1 MIKFQEF
8 IDQITVLNNAEDLV
22 ILGKDASTIRTGFED
37 YLLHQEGQAQ
47 ILKIEAKEKNEAFE
61 ALDFQAIKDSFYLI
75 YNQFQERRKQ
85 QVALKTTLENENLR
99 LKRSLILRLKEIIEG
114 EENISAAFNAYKE
127 IHETWKKI
135 GDIPRDKRDEIQKE
149 YSRILEI
156 FFYTMK
162 IYREIKDHDFKRNS
176 QLKQGIIQ
184 RLQQLRNT
192 SGAIRDLESNLRILQ
207 DEWEDIG
214 PVAQE
219 EWEVIKSSYWE
230 SVRSIYDKINKHYD
244 EQRTVL
250 AANIDQKK
258 VLILSLAEIVTANTL
273 EMNPKTWEKATQ
285 EVIKLQDNWKKIG
298 AGAKKENEAVWKE
311 FRALCDQFFDAK
323 KAVNKD
329 AETVFK
335 SNAEKKK
342 ALIAEVVL
350 IQTST
355 DWKNAA
361 EKIIKFQ
368 KAWKEIGNAG
378 QRFENK
384 LWSEFR
390 AGCDVFFNA
399 RTQANKDHDDVLL
412 VNLKLKEELI
422 SEIGNYVVSEKSLAL
437 SDFKQFSQ
445 RFAALGNVPAAKK
458 ESIYNSYKKAL
469 DEKYNALKLEGNE
482 RSAVLFSVKLET
494 INSSP
499 DRSKLLQ
506 KERFDIKRQIDLLT
520 SEMFQYENNLGFF
533 AKSKGADV
541 LRKEV
546 EQKIDKSKEEILRLK
561 TKLKLIPNE

>member
-8 IDQITVLNNAEDLV
+8 IDQITLLNNAEDLV
-22 ILGKDASTIRTGFED
+22 ILGKEAGVIRTDFED

-47 ILKIEAKEKNEAFE
+47 ILKIEAKEKGEVFE
-61 ALDFQAIKDSFYLI
+61 ALDFQTIKESFYLI

-162 IYREIKDHDFKRNS
+162 IYREIKDHDYKRNT

-230 SVRSIYDKINKHYD
+230 AVRSIYDKINKHYD

-258 VLILSLAEIVTANTL
+258 VLILSLSEIVAASTSEL
-273 EMNPKTWEKATQ
+273 NPKTWEKTTQ
-285 EVIKLQDNWKKIG
+285 EVIKLQDHWKKIG
-298 AGAKKENEAVWKE
+298 AGPKKENEAVWKE

-329 AETVFK
+329 AESVFK
-335 SNAEKKK
+335 INAEKKR

-355 DWKNAA
+355 DWKTAA

-390 AGCDVFFNA
+390 AACDVFFNA
-399 RTQANKDHDDVLL
+399 RTLANKEQDDALL
-412 VNLKLKEELI
+412 VNLKAKEDLI
-422 SEIGNYVVSEKSLAL
+422 SEIENYVVSEKSKALA
-437 SDFKQFSQ
+437 DFKQFSQ
-445 RFAALGNVPAAKK
+445 RFAALGHVPVAKK

-506 KERFDIKRQIDLLT
+506 KERSDIKRQIDVLT
-520 SEMFQYENNLGFF
+520 SEMLQYENNLGFF

>member
-1 MIKFQEF
+1 MQ
-8 IDQITVLNNAEDLV
+8 
-22 ILGKDASTIRTGFED
+22 
-37 YLLHQEGQAQ
+37 
-47 ILKIEAKEKNEAFE
+47 
-61 ALDFQAIKDSFYLI
+61 
-75 YNQFQERRKQ
+75 
-85 QVALKTTLENENLR
+85 
-99 LKRSLILRLKEIIEG
+99 
-114 EENISAAFNAYKE
+114 
-127 IHETWKKI
+127 
-135 GDIPRDKRDEIQKE
+135 
-149 YSRILEI
+149 
-156 FFYTMK
+156 
-162 IYREIKDHDFKRNS
+162 DH
-176 QLKQGIIQ
+176 
-184 RLQQLRNT
+184 
-192 SGAIRDLESNLRILQ
+192 
-207 DEWEDIG
+207 
-214 PVAQE
+214 
-219 EWEVIKSSYWE
+219 
-230 SVRSIYDKINKHYD
+230 
-244 EQRTVL
+244 
-250 AANIDQKK
+250 
-258 VLILSLAEIVTANTL
+258 
-273 EMNPKTWEKATQ
+273 
-285 EVIKLQDNWKKIG
+285 WKKIG

-329 AETVFK
+329 AESVFK
-335 SNAEKKK
+335 INAEKKK
-342 ALIAEVVL
+342 ALITEVVL

-390 AGCDVFFNA
+390 AACDVFFNA
-399 RTQANKDHDDVLL
+399 RTLANKEQDDALL
-412 VNLKLKEELI
+412 VNLKAKEELI
-422 SEIGNYVVSEKSLAL
+422 SEIENYVVSEKSLAL

-445 RFAALGNVPAAKK
+445 RFAALGHVPAAKK

-506 KERFDIKRQIDLLT
+506 KERFDIKRQIDVLT
-520 SEMFQYENNLGFF
+520 SEMLQYENNLGFF

>member
-22 ILGKDASTIRTGFED
+22 ILGKEAGAIRTDFED
-37 YLLHQEGQAQ
+37 YLLHQEGQSQ
-47 ILKIEAKEKNEAFE
+47 ILKIEAKEKGEAFE
-61 ALDFQAIKDSFYLI
+61 ALDFQTIKESFYLI

-127 IHETWKKI
+127 IQETWKKI

-162 IYREIKDHDFKRNS
+162 IYREIKDHDYKRNT

-230 SVRSIYDKINKHYD
+230 AVRSIYDKINKHYD

-258 VLILSLAEIVTANTL
+258 ALILSLAEIVAASTS
-273 EMNPKTWEKATQ
+273 EMNPKSWDKASQ
-285 EVIKLQDNWKKIG
+285 EVIKLQDHWKKIG

-329 AETVFK
+329 AEAIFK

-390 AGCDVFFNA
+390 AACDVFFNA
-399 RTQANKDHDDVLL
+399 RTLANKEQDDALL
-412 VNLKLKEELI
+412 VNLKAKEELI
-422 SEIGNYVVSEKSLAL
+422 SEIENYVVSEKSLAL

-445 RFAALGNVPAAKK
+445 RFAALGHVPAAKK

-469 DEKYNALKLEGNE
+469 DEKYKALKLEGNE

-506 KERFDIKRQIDLLT
+506 KERFDIKRQIDVLT
-520 SEMFQYENNLGFF
+520 SEMLQYENNLGFF

>member
-22 ILGKDASTIRTGFED
+22 ILGKDAGVIRTDFED

-47 ILKIEAKEKNEAFE
+47 ILKIEAKEKGEVFE
-61 ALDFQAIKDSFYLI
+61 ALDFQAIKESFYLI

-162 IYREIKDHDFKRNS
+162 IYREIKDHDYKRNT

-230 SVRSIYDKINKHYD
+230 AVRSIYDKINKHYD

-258 VLILSLAEIVTANTL
+258 VLILSLSEIIAASTSEL
-273 EMNPKTWEKATQ
+273 NPKTWEKTTQ
-285 EVIKLQDNWKKIG
+285 EVIKLQDHWKKIG
-298 AGAKKENEAVWKE
+298 AGPKKENEAVWKE

-329 AETVFK
+329 AESVFK
-335 SNAEKKK
+335 INAEKKR

-355 DWKNAA
+355 DWKTAA

-390 AGCDVFFNA
+390 AACDVFFNA
-399 RTQANKDHDDVLL
+399 RTLANKEQDDALL
-412 VNLKLKEELI
+412 VNLKAKEDLI
-422 SEIGNYVVSEKSLAL
+422 SEIENYVVSEKSKALA
-437 SDFKQFSQ
+437 DFKQFSQ
-445 RFAALGNVPAAKK
+445 RFAALGHVPVAKK

-506 KERFDIKRQIDLLT
+506 KERSDIKRQIDVLT
-520 SEMFQYENNLGFF
+520 SEMLQYENNLGFF

>member
-8 IDQITVLNNAEDLV
+8 INQITLLNNAEDLV
-22 ILGKDASTIRTGFED
+22 ILGKDAGVIRTDFED

-47 ILKIEAKEKNEAFE
+47 ILKIEAKEKGEVFE
-61 ALDFQAIKDSFYLI
+61 ALDFQAIKESFYLI

-162 IYREIKDHDFKRNS
+162 IYREIKDHDYKRNT

-230 SVRSIYDKINKHYD
+230 AVRSIYDKINKHYD

-258 VLILSLAEIVTANTL
+258 ALILSLSEIVAASTSEL
-273 EMNPKTWEKATQ
+273 NPKTWEKTTQ
-285 EVIKLQDNWKKIG
+285 EVIKLQDHWKKIG
-298 AGAKKENEAVWKE
+298 AGPKKENEAVWKE

-329 AETVFK
+329 AESVFK
-335 SNAEKKK
+335 INAEKKR

-355 DWKNAA
+355 DWKTAA

-390 AGCDVFFNA
+390 AACDVFFNA
-399 RTQANKDHDDVLL
+399 RTLANKEQDDALL
-412 VNLKLKEELI
+412 VNLKAKEDLI
-422 SEIGNYVVSEKSLAL
+422 SEIENYVVSEKSKALA
-437 SDFKQFSQ
+437 DFKQFSQ
-445 RFAALGNVPAAKK
+445 RFAALGHVPVAKK

-506 KERFDIKRQIDLLT
+506 KERSDIKRQIDVLT
-520 SEMFQYENNLGFF
+520 SEMLQYENNLGFF

>member
-8 IDQITVLNNAEDLV
+8 IDQITLLNNAEDLV
-22 ILGKDASTIRTGFED
+22 ILGKDAGAIRTDFED
-37 YLLHQEGQAQ
+37 YLLHQEGQSQ
-47 ILKIEAKEKNEAFE
+47 ILKIEAKEKGEVFE
-61 ALDFQAIKDSFYLI
+61 ALDFQTIKESFYLI

-162 IYREIKDHDFKRNS
+162 IYREIKDHDYKRNT

-230 SVRSIYDKINKHYD
+230 AVRSIYDKINKHYD

-258 VLILSLAEIVTANTL
+258 ALILSLSEIVAASTSEL
-273 EMNPKTWEKATQ
+273 NPKTWEKTTQ
-285 EVIKLQDNWKKIG
+285 EVIKLQDHWKKIG
-298 AGAKKENEAVWKE
+298 AGPKKENEAVWKE

-329 AETVFK
+329 AESVFK
-335 SNAEKKK
+335 INAEKKRT
-342 ALIAEVVL
+342 LIAEVVL

-355 DWKNAA
+355 DWKTAA

-390 AGCDVFFNA
+390 AACDVFFNA
-399 RTQANKDHDDVLL
+399 RTLANKEQDDALL
-412 VNLKLKEELI
+412 VNLKAKEDLI
-422 SEIGNYVVSEKSLAL
+422 SEIQNYVVSEKSKALA
-437 SDFKQFSQ
+437 DFKQFSQ
-445 RFAALGNVPAAKK
+445 RFAALGHVPVAKK

-506 KERFDIKRQIDLLT
+506 KERSDIKRQIDVLT
-520 SEMFQYENNLGFF
+520 SEMLQYENNLGFF

>member
-8 IDQITVLNNAEDLV
+8 INQITLLNNAEDLV
-22 ILGKDASTIRTGFED
+22 ILGKDAGAIRTDFED

-47 ILKIEAKEKNEAFE
+47 ILKIEAKEKGEVFE
-61 ALDFQAIKDSFYLI
+61 ALDFQAIKESFYLI

-162 IYREIKDHDFKRNS
+162 IYREIKDHDYKRNT

-230 SVRSIYDKINKHYD
+230 AVRSIYDKINKHYD

-258 VLILSLAEIVTANTL
+258 ALILSLSEIVAASTSEL
-273 EMNPKTWEKATQ
+273 NPKTWEKTTQ
-285 EVIKLQDNWKKIG
+285 EVIKLQDHWKKIG
-298 AGAKKENEAVWKE
+298 AGPKKENEAVWKE

-329 AETVFK
+329 AESVFK
-335 SNAEKKK
+335 INAEKKR

-355 DWKNAA
+355 DWKTAA

-390 AGCDVFFNA
+390 AACDVFFNA
-399 RTQANKDHDDVLL
+399 RTLANKEQDDALL
-412 VNLKLKEELI
+412 VNLKAKEDLI
-422 SEIGNYVVSEKSLAL
+422 SEIQNYVVSEKSKALA
-437 SDFKQFSQ
+437 DFKQFSQ
-445 RFAALGNVPAAKK
+445 RFAALGHVPVAKK

-506 KERFDIKRQIDLLT
+506 KERSDIKRQIDVLT
-520 SEMFQYENNLGFF
+520 SEMLQYENNLGFF

>member
-8 IDQITVLNNAEDLV
+8 INQITLLNNAEDLV
-22 ILGKDASTIRTGFED
+22 ILGKDAGAIRTDFED
-37 YLLHQEGQAQ
+37 YLLHQEGQSQ
-47 ILKIEAKEKNEAFE
+47 ILKIEAKEKGEVFE
-61 ALDFQAIKDSFYLI
+61 ALDFQTIKESFYLI

-162 IYREIKDHDFKRNS
+162 IYREIKDHDYKRNT

-230 SVRSIYDKINKHYD
+230 AVRSIYDKINKHYD

-258 VLILSLAEIVTANTL
+258 ALILSLSEIVAASTSEL
-273 EMNPKTWEKATQ
+273 NPKTWEKTTQ
-285 EVIKLQDNWKKIG
+285 EVIKLQDHWKKIG
-298 AGAKKENEAVWKE
+298 AGPKKENEAVWKE

-329 AETVFK
+329 AESVFK
-335 SNAEKKK
+335 INAEKKR

-355 DWKNAA
+355 DWKTAA

-390 AGCDVFFNA
+390 AACDVFFNA
-399 RTQANKDHDDVLL
+399 RTLANKEQDDALL
-412 VNLKLKEELI
+412 VNLKAKEDLI
-422 SEIGNYVVSEKSLAL
+422 SEIENYVVSEKSKALA
-437 SDFKQFSQ
+437 DFKQFSQ
-445 RFAALGNVPAAKK
+445 RFAALGHVPVAKK

-506 KERFDIKRQIDLLT
+506 KERSDIKRQIDVLT
-520 SEMFQYENNLGFF
+520 SEMLQYENNLGFF

>member
-8 IDQITVLNNAEDLV
+8 INQITLLNNAEDLV
-22 ILGKDASTIRTGFED
+22 ILGKEAGVIRTDFED

-47 ILKIEAKEKNEAFE
+47 ILKIEAKEKGEVFE
-61 ALDFQAIKDSFYLI
+61 ALDFQAIKESFYLI

-114 EENISAAFNAYKE
+114 EENISSAFNAYKE

-162 IYREIKDHDFKRNS
+162 IYREIKDHDYKRNT

-230 SVRSIYDKINKHYD
+230 AVRSIYDKINKHYD

-258 VLILSLAEIVTANTL
+258 ALILSLSEIVAASTSEL
-273 EMNPKTWEKATQ
+273 NPKTWEKTTQ
-285 EVIKLQDNWKKIG
+285 EVIKLQDHWKKIG
-298 AGAKKENEAVWKE
+298 AGPKKENEAVWKE

-329 AETVFK
+329 AESVFK
-335 SNAEKKK
+335 INAEKKR

-355 DWKNAA
+355 DWKTAA

-390 AGCDVFFNA
+390 AACDVFFNA
-399 RTQANKDHDDVLL
+399 RTLANKEQDDALL
-412 VNLKLKEELI
+412 VNLKAKEDLI
-422 SEIGNYVVSEKSLAL
+422 SEIENYVVSEKSKALA
-437 SDFKQFSQ
+437 DFKQFSQ
-445 RFAALGNVPAAKK
+445 RFAALGHVPVAKK

-506 KERFDIKRQIDLLT
+506 KERSDIKRQIDVLT
-520 SEMFQYENNLGFF
+520 SEMLQYENNLGFF

>member
-22 ILGKDASTIRTGFED
+22 ILGKDAGAIRTDFED

-47 ILKIEAKEKNEAFE
+47 ILKIEAKEKGEAFE
-61 ALDFQAIKDSFYLI
+61 ALDFQSIKESFYLI

-99 LKRSLILRLKEIIEG
+99 LKKSLILRLKEIIEG
-114 EENISAAFNAYKE
+114 EENISTAFNAYKE

-162 IYREIKDHDFKRNS
+162 IYREIKDHDYKRNT

-230 SVRSIYDKINKHYD
+230 AVRSIYDKINKHYD

-258 VLILSLAEIVTANTL
+258 ALILSLSEIVAASTSEL
-273 EMNPKTWEKATQ
+273 NPKTWEKATQ
-285 EVIKLQDNWKKIG
+285 EVIKLQDHWKKIG
-298 AGAKKENEAVWKE
+298 AGPKKENEAVWKE

-329 AETVFK
+329 AEAVFK
-335 SNAEKKK
+335 SNADKKK

-355 DWKNAA
+355 DWKTSA

-390 AGCDVFFNA
+390 AACDVFFNA
-399 RTQANKDHDDVLL
+399 RTQVNKEQDDALL
-412 VNLKLKEELI
+412 VNLKAKEDLI
-422 SEIGNYVVSEKSLAL
+422 SEIVNYVITEKSLAL

-445 RFAALGNVPAAKK
+445 RFAALGHVPAAKK
-458 ESIYNSYKKAL
+458 ENIYNSYKKAL

-499 DRSKLLQ
+499 DRSKLLL
-506 KERFDIKRQIDLLT
+506 KERSDIKRQIDVLT
-520 SEMFQYENNLGFF
+520 SEMLQYENNLGFF

>member
-22 ILGKDASTIRTGFED
+22 ILGKDAGVIRTDFED

-47 ILKIEAKEKNEAFE
+47 ILKIEAKEKGEVFE
-61 ALDFQAIKDSFYLI
+61 ALDFQAIKESFYLI

-114 EENISAAFNAYKE
+114 EENISSAFNAYKE

-162 IYREIKDHDFKRNS
+162 IYREIKDHDYKRNT

-230 SVRSIYDKINKHYD
+230 AVRSIYDKINKHYD

-258 VLILSLAEIVTANTL
+258 VLILSLSEIIAASTSEL
-273 EMNPKTWEKATQ
+273 NPKTWEKTTQ
-285 EVIKLQDNWKKIG
+285 EVIKLQDHWKKIG
-298 AGAKKENEAVWKE
+298 AGPKKENEAVWKE

-329 AETVFK
+329 AESVFK
-335 SNAEKKK
+335 INAEKKK

-355 DWKNAA
+355 DWKTAA

-390 AGCDVFFNA
+390 AACDVFFNA
-399 RTQANKDHDDVLL
+399 RTLANKEQDDALL
-412 VNLKLKEELI
+412 VNLKAKEDLI
-422 SEIGNYVVSEKSLAL
+422 SEIENYVVSEKSKALA
-437 SDFKQFSQ
+437 DFKQFSQ
-445 RFAALGNVPAAKK
+445 RFAALGHVPVAKK

-506 KERFDIKRQIDLLT
+506 KERSDIKRQIDVLT
-520 SEMFQYENNLGFF
+520 SEMLQYENNLGFF

>member
-22 ILGKDASTIRTGFED
+22 ILGKDAGAIRTDFED

-47 ILKIEAKEKNEAFE
+47 ILKIEAKEKGEAFE
-61 ALDFQAIKDSFYLI
+61 ALDFQSIKESFYLI

-99 LKRSLILRLKEIIEG
+99 LKKSLILRLKEIIEG
-114 EENISAAFNAYKE
+114 EENISTAFNAYKE

-162 IYREIKDHDFKRNS
+162 IYREIKDHDYKRNT

-230 SVRSIYDKINKHYD
+230 AVRSIYDKINKHYD

-258 VLILSLAEIVTANTL
+258 ALILSLSEIVAASTSDL
-273 EMNPKTWEKATQ
+273 NPKTWEKATQ
-285 EVIKLQDNWKKIG
+285 EVIKLQDHWKKIG
-298 AGAKKENEAVWKE
+298 AGPKKENEAVWKE

-329 AETVFK
+329 AEAVFK
-335 SNAEKKK
+335 SNADKKK

-355 DWKNAA
+355 DWKTAA

-390 AGCDVFFNA
+390 AACDVFFNA
-399 RTQANKDHDDVLL
+399 RTQVNKEQDDALL
-412 VNLKLKEELI
+412 VNLKAKEDLI
-422 SEIGNYVVSEKSLAL
+422 SEIVNYVITEKSLAL

-445 RFAALGNVPAAKK
+445 RFAALGHVPAAKK
-458 ESIYNSYKKAL
+458 ENIYNSYKKAL

-499 DRSKLLQ
+499 DRSKLLL
-506 KERFDIKRQIDLLT
+506 KERSDIKRQIDVLT
-520 SEMFQYENNLGFF
+520 SEMLQYENNLGFF